1 MENQNNVTTKKISDL
16 MSVLLQQRITR
27 TGFKINLPPEEVRIL
42 LTAAYRAEVASRNM
56 KYQESEETNSAIK
69 KMAKALTSKSH
80 KTGIVLCGTCGNG
93 KTTLVRALQNSLV
106 YLKYRNLTEN
116 GMPIMDAREV
126 AERMIECKTVPLL
139 AIEDMG
145 KEPTKKLDY
154 GNILNP
160 VIEVLEHRYNE
171 QLFTVISTNLTAKE
185 IKEKYG
191 TRIADRFNEMMN
203 VIIFTGKSFRR

>member
-1 MENQNNVTTKKISDL
+1 
-16 MSVLLQQRITR
+16 MSVLLRQRITR

-69 KMAKALTSKSH
+69 KMADALTTKSH

-93 KTTLVRALQNSLV
+93 KTTLVRALQNLLI

-126 AERMIECKTVPLL
+126 ANRMRECKTVPLL

-145 KEPTKKLDY
+145 KEPTTKLDY

-191 TRIADRFNEMMN
+191 TRIADRFNEMMS

>member
-1 MENQNNVTTKKISDL
+1 

-56 KYQESEETNSAIK
+56 KYQESEEITLAIK
-69 KMAKALTSKSH
+69 KMADALTAKSH

-106 YLKYRNLTEN
+106 YLKLRNLTEY

-126 AERMIECKTVPLL
+126 AERMKECKTSPLL

-145 KEPTKKLDY
+145 KEPTTKLDY

-191 TRIADRFNEMMN
+191 TRIADRFNEMMS

>member
-1 MENQNNVTTKKISDL
+1 

-27 TGFKINLPPEEVRIL
+27 TGFKINLPTEEVRIL

-56 KYQESEETNSAIK
+56 KYQECEETNSAIK
-69 KMAKALTSKSH
+69 KMADALTTKSH

-106 YLKYRNLTEN
+106 YLKLRDLVEY
-116 GMPIMDAREV
+116 GMPIVDAREV
-126 AERMIECKTVPLL
+126 ADRMRECKTSPLL
-139 AIEDMG
+139 AIEDIG
-145 KEPTKKLDY
+145 KEPTTKLDY
-154 GNILNP
+154 GNVTNP
-160 VIEVLEHRYNE
+160 IIEVLEHRYNE

>member
-1 MENQNNVTTKKISDL
+1 MDQNNTTKKISDL

-27 TGFKINLPPEEVRIL
+27 TGFKINLSSEDMRIL
-42 LTAAYRAEVASRNM
+42 LTAAYQAEVKSRNM
-56 KYQESEETNSAIK
+56 KYQENDETSTIIA
-69 KMAKALTSKSH
+69 KMANVLTTKSH

-93 KTTLVRALQNSLV
+93 KTTLVRALQNSLI
-106 YLKYRNLTEN
+106 YLKLRNLAEY
-116 GMPIMDAREV
+116 GLPIMDAREV
-126 AERMIECKTVPLL
+126 ANRMKESKTVPLL

-145 KEPTKKLDY
+145 KEPTTKLDY

-191 TRIADRFNEMMN
+191 TRIADRFNEMMS

>member
-1 MENQNNVTTKKISDL
+1 

-27 TGFKINLPPEEVRIL
+27 TGFKINLPTEEVRIL

-69 KMAKALTSKSH
+69 KMADALTTKSH

-93 KTTLVRALQNSLV
+93 KTTLVRALQNSLI
-106 YLKYRNLTEN
+106 YLKLRNLAEY
-116 GMPIMDAREV
+116 GLPIMDAREV
-126 AERMIECKTVPLL
+126 ANRMKESKTVPLL

-145 KEPTKKLDY
+145 KEPTTKLDY

-191 TRIADRFNEMMN
+191 TRIADRFNEMMS

>member
-27 TGFKINLPPEEVRIL
+27 TGFKINLPTEEVRIL

-69 KMAKALTSKSH
+69 KMADALTTKSH

-93 KTTLVRALQNSLV
+93 KTTLVRALQNSLI
-106 YLKYRNLTEN
+106 YLKLRNLAEY
-116 GMPIMDAREV
+116 GLPIMDAREV
-126 AERMIECKTVPLL
+126 ANRMKESKTVPLL

-145 KEPTKKLDY
+145 KEPTTKLDY

-191 TRIADRFNEMMN
+191 TRIADRFNEMMS

>member
-1 MENQNNVTTKKISDL
+1 M
-16 MSVLLQQRITR
+16 LLQQRITR

-56 KYQESEETNSAIK
+56 KYQESEEITLAIK
-69 KMAKALTSKSH
+69 KMADALTTKSH

-106 YLKYRNLTEN
+106 YLKLRNLAEY
-116 GMPIMDAREV
+116 GLPIMDAREV
-126 AERMIECKTVPLL
+126 ANRMRECKTVPLL

-145 KEPTKKLDY
+145 KEPTTKLDY

-191 TRIADRFNEMMN
+191 TRIADRFNEMMS

>member
-1 MENQNNVTTKKISDL
+1 
-16 MSVLLQQRITR
+16 MSVLLRQRITR
-27 TGFKINLPPEEVRIL
+27 TGFKINLPTEEVRIL

-56 KYQESEETNSAIK
+56 KYQECEETTLAIA
-69 KMAKALTSKSH
+69 KMADALTTKSH

-106 YLKYRNLTEN
+106 YLKLRNLVEY
-116 GMPIMDAREV
+116 GMPIVDAREV
-126 AERMIECKTVPLL
+126 ADRMKECKTLPLL

-145 KEPTKKLDY
+145 KEPATKLDY
-154 GNILNP
+154 GNVTNP
-160 VIEVLEHRYNE
+160 IIEVLEHRYNE

>member
-1 MENQNNVTTKKISDL
+1 

-27 TGFKINLPPEEVRIL
+27 TGFKINLPTEEVRIL
-42 LTAAYRAEVASRNM
+42 LTAAYRAEVTSRNM
-56 KYQESEETNSAIK
+56 KYQECEEITLAIK
-69 KMAKALTSKSH
+69 KMADALTTKSH

-126 AERMIECKTVPLL
+126 AERMKECKTVPLL

-145 KEPTKKLDY
+145 KEPTTKLDY

-191 TRIADRFNEMMN
+191 TRIADRFNEMMS

>member
-1 MENQNNVTTKKISDL
+1 
-16 MSVLLQQRITR
+16 MSVLLRQRITR
-27 TGFKINLPPEEVRIL
+27 TGFKINLTPEEVRIL

-69 KMAKALTSKSH
+69 KMADALTTKSH

-106 YLKYRNLTEN
+106 YLKLRNLVEY

-126 AERMIECKTVPLL
+126 ANRMKECKTSPLL

-145 KEPTKKLDY
+145 KEPITKLDY